1 MKMLAVLGLA
11 AVAAAGASGSTGKPV
26 VSVTG
31 GVVSPGARVV
41 VRVSGAAPGR
51 RLRIY
56 LRDYPLTASR
66 PLAIGAVVPDR
77 RGRAQLAF
85 RFPQVAADVYVPAA
99 CCSRGNFVTGHGL
112 LSVPAVAPAGFGPLG
127 AAGCS
132 PASPRNQDSAGLLA
146 QSEVFGTA
154 VGAQL
159 WALGATVADGDSA
172 ALDGALG
179 KTKKIIFRMTSGV
192 PTNFYAVAPDGSRVT
207 PAWGPDA
214 HAGSNWNR
222 PGYEWGAG
230 FNFTQVGCWQIHAG
244 SAPAQ
249 GDVWLLIRS

>member
-1 MKMLAVLGLA
+1 MKMLAALGLA
-11 AVAAAGASGSTGKPV
+11 VVVAAGAAGSTGRPF

-31 GVVSPGARVV
+31 GVVAPGVIVV
-41 VRVSGAAPGR
+41 VRVTDAPPGR
-51 RLRIY
+51 RLRLY
-56 LRDYPLTASR
+56 LREYPLTTSR
-66 PLAIGAVVPDR
+66 PWAIGAVVPDR
-77 RGRAQLAF
+77 RGRAQLPF
-85 RFPQVAADVYVPAA
+85 RFPQLAANVYVPAA

-132 PASPRNQDSAGLLA
+132 PASPRNRLGTEFA
-146 QSEVFGTA
+146 QTEVFGTA

-159 WALGATVADGDSA
+159 WALGATMPDGDTA

-179 KTKKIIFRMTSGV
+179 TTKKIIFRMTGGV
-192 PTNFYAVAPDGSRVT
+192 PTNFYAVAPYGSRV
-207 PAWGPDA
+207 PPVWGPDA

-230 FNFTQVGCWQIHAG
+230 FNFTQLGCWQIHAG
-244 SAPAQ
+244 SPPAQ